1 MKNKKTSGSASPC
14 HRDARA
20 PRASQSSAQAWVFV
34 FATLATLADRVTG
47 IHVWSL
53 LSLAII
59 SVSFIISWREI
70 SKVTLVIAAV
80 GLVTTIG
87 FLATGGD
94 IEAFMLAAS
103 RALFL
108 PALLTAMAI
117 LQAAT
122 KTSAPVMRVAG
133 FVVEQ
138 PPGRRFG
145 MLAFAGHLFG
155 ILLNIGGFRLL
166 LGLAV
171 DHCHRMSDDP
181 RVRLIQERRIL
192 GAIIAGF
199 GATIL
204 WSPIG
209 VAINLI
215 IPLVDDFDWFDYAP
229 YGLAATIVF
238 VGLQFCLDRLGPRP
252 KGRTYP
258 AKSPYVLL
266 DILRLLALL
275 VGIMGFS
282 MLVDLVLAIPLQ
294 GALLIVIPSAAIIWR
309 IAERPASGAGV
320 GSLMRTALS
329 SLGGPVNEIC
339 LILATGFLGLILVEV
354 VPTQFLE
361 AFFANFALP
370 AVVYAIF
377 IVVVIFGLSMV
388 AISPMITGTL
398 LVGAF
403 VDANIDMPAPMLI
416 LATLTGWAS
425 SMVISP
431 VTATV
436 AITSAELKQPA
447 SVVGLKWNGVF
458 VLCFAALLLAIFATW
473 SLLL

>member
-1 MKNKKTSGSASPC
+1 MENEKASSSASQ
-14 HRDARA
+14 RQGDASTTGSGRVA
-20 PRASQSSAQAWVFV
+20 AQAWVFIL
-34 FATLATLADRVTG
+34 ATLATLADRITG
-47 IHVWSL
+47 VHAYSL
-53 LSLAII
+53 LSLSLI
-59 SVSFIISWREI
+59 SLSFVISWREI
-70 SKVTLVIAAV
+70 SRVTLVIAAV
-80 GLVTTIG
+80 GLITSIG

-108 PALLTAMAI
+108 PALLTAMAV

-122 KTSAPVMRVAG
+122 KSSAPVMRVAG
-133 FVVEQ
+133 FVVDQ

-155 ILLNIGGFRLL
+155 ILLNIGGYRLL
-166 LGLAV
+166 LGLAI
-171 DHCHRMSDDP
+171 DHCHRMTHDA

-215 IPLVDDFDWFDYAP
+215 VPLIDDFDWFDYAP
-229 YGLAATIVF
+229 YGLAATLGF
-238 VGLQFCLDRLGPRP
+238 VGIQYFLDRLGPRP
-252 KGRTYP
+252 KSRTYP
-258 AKSPYVLL
+258 TSSPGVWT
-266 DILRLLALL
+266 DILRLMGLL
-275 VGIMGFS
+275 VGIMG
-282 MLVDLVLAIPLQ
+282 LATLIDLVTGIPLQ
-294 GALLIVIPSAAIIWR
+294 GALLIVIPTVAILWR
-309 IAERPASGAGV
+309 LAERPAKGDGI
-320 GSLMRTALS
+320 GSLLNDAFW
-329 SLGGPVNEIC
+329 SLGKPVNEIC

-354 VPTQFLE
+354 VPTQSLE
-361 AFFANFALP
+361 ALIETLALP
-370 AVVYAIF
+370 AFVYGIF

-403 VDANIDMPAPMLI
+403 VEANVAIPAPMLI
-416 LATLTGWAS
+416 LATLTGWSAS
-425 SMVISP
+425 MLLSP

-436 AITSAELKQPA
+436 AITSAEMNQPA
-447 SVVGLKWNGVF
+447 SVVGLKWNGRF
-458 VLCFAALLLAIFATW
+458 IACFIALIFAIFVVW

>member
-1 MKNKKTSGSASPC
+1 MENEKTSGSALPR
-14 HRDARA
+14 RDAPKA
-20 PRASQSSAQAWVFV
+20 PDSVRVSMQAWVFLL
-34 FATLATLADRVTG
+34 AALATLADRITG
-47 IHVWSL
+47 VHDFSL
-53 LSLAII
+53 VSLAII
-59 SVSFIISWREI
+59 SVTFILSWRRI
-70 SKVTLVIAAV
+70 SRVTLIIAAV

-94 IEAFMLAAS
+94 IEAFKLAAS

-108 PALLTAMAI
+108 PALLTAMVV
-117 LQAAT
+117 LQSAT
-122 KTSAPVMRVAG
+122 KRSAPVMRVAAY
-133 FVVEQ
+133 VVDQ

-155 ILLNIGGFRLL
+155 ILLNIGGYRLL

-171 DHCHRMSDDP
+171 DHCQRMTQDA
-181 RVRLIQERRIL
+181 RVRLIQTRRIQ

-215 IPLVDDFDWFDYAP
+215 VPLIDDFDWFDYAP
-229 YGLAATIVF
+229 YGVMATIGF
-238 VGLQFCLDRLGPRP
+238 IGLQFFLDRLGPRP
-252 KGRTYP
+252 KGRSYP
-258 AKSPYVLL
+258 VKAPGVWI
-266 DILRLLALL
+266 DILRLLGLL
-275 VGIMGFS
+275 VGIMAVS
-282 MLVDLVLAIPLQ
+282 MLVDYVSDIPLQ
-294 GALLIVIPSAAIIWR
+294 GSLLIAIPTAAILWR
-309 IAERPASGAGV
+309 LSERPAKGAGV
-320 GSLMRTALS
+320 GSLMHTAFR
-329 SLGGPVNEIC
+329 SLTDPVNEIC
-339 LILATGFLGLILVEV
+339 LILASGFLGLILIEV
-354 VPTQFLE
+354 VPTQHLE
-361 AFFANFALP
+361 SLVATLALP
-370 AVVYAIF
+370 TFVYAIF

-403 VDANIDMPAPMLI
+403 VEANVAMPAPMLI
-416 LATLTGWAS
+416 LATLTGWSA

-447 SVVGLKWNGVF
+447 SVVGLKWNGLF
-458 VLCFAALLLAIFATW
+458 VLCFVALLFAIFAGWT
-473 SLLL
+473 LIL